1 MEEFIQN
8 FIFEFN
14 RTFIAKDRY
23 SLFLEG
29 LKNTITIALTA
40 TLIGVILGFTIAIIK
55 HYAKDNKKLK
65 PLEIICNIYTTVIR
79 GTPVVV
85 QLLIMYFIILVNT
98 DNSVIIAILT
108 FGFNSGAYVSEIVR
122 AGINAVD
129 KGQAEAGKALGLNKM
144 QTMRY
149 IIIPQAFKNIL
160 PALGNEFIALLKE
173 TAVAGYVPIID
184 LTKAG
189 AIVRSQTYSAF
200 FPLLSVAAMYLT
212 LVMILTW
219 VLKIVE
225 RRLSTN
231 DRD

>member
-1 MEEFIQN
+1 MKETINN

-14 RTFIAKDRY
+14 RTFILKDRY
-23 SLFLEG
+23 NLFLEG
-29 LKNTITIALTA
+29 LKNTITIALVA
-40 TLIGVILGFTIAIIK
+40 TLIGVILGFTVSIIK
-55 HYAKDNKKLK
+55 YFAKNNKKLR
-65 PLEIICNIYTTVIR
+65 PLEVVCDIYTTIVR

-108 FGFNSGAYVSEIVR
+108 FGINSGAYVSEIVR
-122 AGINAVD
+122 GGINAVD
-129 KGQAEAGKALGLNKM
+129 KGQAEAGKALGLNNI

-173 TAVAGYVPIID
+173 TAVAGYVPIVD

-219 VLKIVE
+219 ALKMVE
-225 RRLSTN
+225 RRLNSN
-231 DRD
+231 D